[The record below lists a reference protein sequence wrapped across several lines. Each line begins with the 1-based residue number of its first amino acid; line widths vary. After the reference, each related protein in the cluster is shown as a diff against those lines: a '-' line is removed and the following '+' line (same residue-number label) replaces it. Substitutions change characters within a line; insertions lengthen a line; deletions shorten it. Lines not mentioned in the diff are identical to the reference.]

1 MNAESNILQI
11 AIEDLV
17 SNTHMPRKIYDEE
30 SLNTLAESIKQY
42 GIISPLLVRR
52 LPDGKYEIVSG
63 ERRYRAAQKVNLT
76 SVPAIITTMTDQQA
90 AEIALTDNMTREEL
104 SPIDQAKNYKS
115 LIDNGSSTV
124 EDLANKLG
132 VTPKAIN
139 DKWHY

>member
-76 SVPAIITTMTDQQA
+76 
-90 AEIALTDNMTREEL
+90 
-104 SPIDQAKNYKS
+104 
-115 LIDNGSSTV
+115 
-124 EDLANKLG
+124 
-132 VTPKAIN
+132 
-139 DKWHY
+139 